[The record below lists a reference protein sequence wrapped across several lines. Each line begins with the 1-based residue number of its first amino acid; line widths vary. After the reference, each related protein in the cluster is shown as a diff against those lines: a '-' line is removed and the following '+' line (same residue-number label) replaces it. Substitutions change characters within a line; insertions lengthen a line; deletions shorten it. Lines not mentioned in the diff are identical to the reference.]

1 MQPGFRMKARFFHE
15 LAQLLRS
22 GIGLPQAL
30 DLLSRGRGAAHLAA
44 TIRRALTN
52 DEDVPKA
59 FADAGF
65 SAGDCAVIEAGAT
78 SGHLDTIFGSLS
90 AHYERL
96 AKARSAVITKSLYPV
111 FVLHLAVFLLTI
123 PLAVIGSTKAGYVIT
138 VLATLAAFY
147 AAAAVLVF
155 LWLAICR
162 AFGSQPS
169 IARVI
174 LALPGLGAWLETW
187 TGSRFASVFSL
198 YVTSGGSL
206 LRGLELAG
214 TSSGSALIK
223 EAALSTIAGVRAG
236 KPLFDAFTGHPGVPH
251 EIERAVQVG
260 DHSGRLD
267 EECCRAA
274 ELLETKAVSQLD
286 ALAEWMPRI
295 LYVGIAL
302 YVGWRIITTAMQVGG
317 AVGEALDVSVLAQL
331 SQYLA

>member
-22 GIGLPQAL
+22 GIGLPRAL
-30 DLLSRGRGAAHLAA
+30 DLLSRGRGPAHLASA
-44 TIRRALTN
+44 IGRALTN
-52 DEDVPKA
+52 EEDVPKA
-59 FADAGF
+59 FAGAGF
-65 SAGDCAVIEAGAT
+65 SPGDCAVIEAGIT
-78 SGHLDTIFGSLS
+78 SGHLDTIFGSLA

-123 PLAVIGSTKAGYVIT
+123 PLAVIGNTKAGYVIT
-138 VLATLAAFY
+138 VLTTLAAFY
-147 AAAAVLVF
+147 AAEAVLVF
-155 LWLAICR
+155 LWMAVCR
-162 AFGSQPS
+162 AFAGQPS
-169 IARVI
+169 LARMI
-174 LALPGLGAWLETW
+174 LSLPVVGAWLETW

-206 LRGLELAG
+206 LRGLALAG

-223 EAALSTIAGVRAG
+223 EATLSTIADVRAG
-236 KPLFDAFTGHPGVPH
+236 KPLFDAFTGHAGVPH

-267 EECCRAA
+267 EECRRAA
-274 ELLETKAVSQLD
+274 ELLETKAIAQLD

-295 LYVGIAL
+295 LYVGITL
-302 YVGWRIITTAMQVGG
+302 YVGWRIITTVMQVGG
-317 AVGEALDVSVLAQL
+317 AVGEALDVSML
-331 SQYLA
+331 